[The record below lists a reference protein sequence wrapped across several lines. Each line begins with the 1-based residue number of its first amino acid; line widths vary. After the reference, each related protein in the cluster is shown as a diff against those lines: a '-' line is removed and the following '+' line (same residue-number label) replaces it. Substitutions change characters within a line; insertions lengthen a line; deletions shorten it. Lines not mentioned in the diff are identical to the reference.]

1 VVWCVAFKEIE
12 AYLNSL
18 GYFEASRVDHHI
30 IFRNAAG
37 GLFTIREPEGGL
49 LPELLVNDAFE
60 AAQLAPPEWKVEFGP
75 P

>member
-1 VVWCVAFKEIE
+1 V
-12 AYLNSL
+12 
-18 GYFEASRVDHHI
+18 SRVDHHI

-60 AAQLAPPEWKVEFGP
+60 AAQLAPPEWKVEFEP